1 MGLGM
6 GLDRRT
12 GVAKRRGIAQSR
24 WRLRVA
30 TLAFALAVLAPAIFG
45 AQAAMATV
53 LLGSQTVGGNLDN
66 DSAGSAEAFGT
77 TATTSGTVSSLAV
90 YLDVTSQATKV
101 VAGLYTEN
109 AGHPGTLLTQ
119 GSTTMPIGGA
129 WNQIAVPAATV
140 TSATKYWISVLGPA
154 GTGEIQFRDV
164 ASGQRS
170 ESSSQSNLTSLPSA
184 WTAGPDWSNSPI
196 SAYASGI
203 ATTAPPPAPPAAP
216 TGVQAVSGNGSA
228 TVSWTA
234 PSNEGSPIT
243 SYTVTPYVGSVAQAA
258 TTVPGPSPATNAT
271 VGGLANGTAYT
282 FTVTATNAIGTG
294 APSAHSSAITP
305 VAPPPPPPPP
315 PTEPTTPTFVQQAS
329 AHKPGVSSVTL
340 TPAANVTAGD
350 RLVVEVGV
358 WSSAGATAASV
369 TDSSGNHYVELLHFK
384 ANDGTELSVWSAPV
398 TVGGGTR
405 PTISVKPTSTADT
418 GVAVSEYAGL
428 STVADASVV
437 DQMAH
442 ASGTTGGAGSAAS
455 GTTAATSPGNELA
468 VGFYVDSGFGD
479 KLTGNPEY
487 AQRTNVSPT
496 SEMEFVTEDRVVSAG
511 ATPDATVS
519 TGANTTW
526 LMATVVFKA
535 AVAGPPASPAAP
547 TGVQA
552 VPGDGSATVLWTAPS
567 NEGSPITSY
576 TVTPYVGS
584 VAQAATT
591 IIGSPPATSATIGGL
606 TNGTAYTFAVTATN
620 TVGTG
625 APSAHSSAV
634 TPSATPVG
642 PVIDASTPAIV
653 GIANDVTTAVS
664 NSFSPPAASVIYA
677 AFAMD
682 SLPEEADA
690 HVASVT
696 NSGSAL
702 TWHLKGAEHHNGSG
716 VGGYVEVWWAY
727 NPTAQTNIDVTGN
740 LAQPTKNVTPPI
752 GALQV
757 IVFKNAAADQ
767 TSAAWGANWDVGGG
781 SAPNATVTTTAPNSL
796 VFAVAN
802 NWDTSEM
809 PTFPASQ
816 TTTINGQSAVVL
828 NSIDLDTYWVQAER
842 APSAA
847 GATVRMEDSAPSV
860 RYHMLAWEV
869 LAQ

>member
-6 GLDRRT
+6 GLDQGA
-12 GVAKRRGIAQSR
+12 GVIGSR
-24 WRLRVA
+24 WRVRAA

-154 GTGEIQFRDV
+154 GAGEIQFRDV
-164 ASGQRS
+164 PSGQRS
-170 ESSSQSNLTSLPSA
+170 ESSSQSNLTSLPST

-196 SAYASGI
+196 SAYASGL

-243 SYTVTPYVGSVAQAA
+243 SYTVTPYVGSAAQAA
-258 TTVPGPSPATNAT
+258 TTVPGPSPATSAT
-271 VGGLANGTAYT
+271 IGGLTNGTAYT
-282 FTVTATNAIGTG
+282 FTVTATNAVGTG

-305 VAPPPPPPPP
+305 TAPPPPPPP
-315 PTEPTTPTFVQQAS
+315 PTEPTTPTFVQQVS
-329 AHKPGVSSVTL
+329 AHKPGVSSLTL

-350 RLVVEVGV
+350 RLVAEVGV

-369 TDSSGNHYVELLHFK
+369 TDSAGNHYTELLHFK
-384 ANDGTELSVWSAPV
+384 ASDGTELSVWTAPI
-398 TVGGGTR
+398 TTGGGTR
-405 PTISVKPTSTADT
+405 PTITVKPTSAADT

-428 STVADASVV
+428 STASEATAV

-442 ASGTTGGAGSAAS
+442 ASGTTGAAATVAS
-455 GTTAATSPGNELA
+455 GATAATNEGNELA

-479 KLTGNPEY
+479 KLTGSSEY
-487 AQRTNVSPT
+487 AQRTNVSPE
-496 SEMEFVTEDRVVSAG
+496 SEMEFLSEDRLVPAG

-519 TGANTTW
+519 TGAKTSW
-526 LMATVVFKA
+526 LMATIVFKP
-535 AVAGPPASPAAP
+535 AVAAPATAPVAP
-547 TGVQA
+547 TGVEA
-552 VPGDGSATVLWTAPS
+552 TPGNGNATVTWAAPA
-567 NEGSPITSY
+567 NGGSPITSY

-584 VAQAATT
+584 TAQPATT
-591 IIGSPPATSATIGGL
+591 VPGPAPATSATIGGL
-606 TNGTAYTFAVTATN
+606 ANGTTYTFTVTATN
-620 TVGTG
+620 AIGTG
-625 APSAHSSAV
+625 APSAQSNAV
-634 TPSATPVG
+634 IPTATPAG
-642 PVIDASTPAIV
+642 PTVDASTPAIV
-653 GIANDVTTAVS
+653 GVANNVTTAVS
-664 NSFSPPAASVIYA
+664 NSFSPPAATVVYA
-677 AFAMD
+677 AFALD

-727 NPTAQTNIDVTGN
+727 NPTAQANISVIGN

-752 GALQV
+752 GGLQV

-767 TSAAWGANWDVGGG
+767 TLAAWGANWDSGG
-781 SAPNATVTTTAPNSL
+781 SGSPPNATVTTTAPNSL

-802 NWDTSEM
+802 NWDTSEA
-809 PTFPASQ
+809 PTFPTSQ

-828 NSIDLDTYWVQAER
+828 NPIDLDTYWVQAEK
-842 APSAA
+842 APTSAA
-847 GATVRMEDSAPSV
+847 GTSVTMSDSAPSV